1 MEINFIGLIC
11 DCCDFY
17 KESDEDLECGAFK
30 ILKRLLQNGKVS
42 PNDII
47 LAKKEIDKK

>member
-1 MEINFIGLIC
+1 MDIDFTELIC

-30 ILKRLLQNGKVS
+30 ILKHLLQNGKVS
-42 PNDII
+42 PDDITK
-47 LAKKEIDKK
+47 AKEEI